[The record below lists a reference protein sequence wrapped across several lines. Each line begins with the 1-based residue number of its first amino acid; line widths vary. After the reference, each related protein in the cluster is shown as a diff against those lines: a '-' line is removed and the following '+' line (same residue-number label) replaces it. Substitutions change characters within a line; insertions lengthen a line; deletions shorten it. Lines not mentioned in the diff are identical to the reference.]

1 MSSLAGSNL
10 SGPAHV
16 VTSDSSMQDPVVK
29 ILSMLEQDSEVL
41 MSVPET
47 ALEAASQ
54 YWTPLYAPS
63 IDHRIRDVEPSVQEQ
78 QANCVGVDVVDEKIP
93 ASSAPQPLL
102 FTSCYVLT
110 RWEPGLSGGPDA
122 PHAAC
127 SVSPISTEGSGVGKQ
142 NELSV
147 SRPCEFRDICP
158 EKELLEAAE
167 HHESLRLTFVL
178 LLTENTQV
186 SWETVLWKQ
195 RLYIQV
201 PGCILPEGSKEGFV
215 SLLEYAEEVLKC
227 TQVIVCFKKERSD
240 RALLI
245 RTFMFL
251 GFSTLAPGHPL
262 IPNASDTTNLYMLYS
277 ID

>member
-1 MSSLAGSNL
+1 MPQFSKSGTCVLSRTSAEVCLAVLVLWSTTDGGKLLPFYSI
-10 SGPAHV
+10 SQHV
-16 VTSDSSMQDPVVK
+16 IWSTNY
-29 ILSMLEQDSEVL
+29 IG
-41 MSVPET
+41 
-47 ALEAASQ
+47 
-54 YWTPLYAPS
+54 
-63 IDHRIRDVEPSVQEQ
+63 I
-78 QANCVGVDVVDEKIP
+78 CVR
-93 ASSAPQPLL
+93 
-102 FTSCYVLT
+102 

>member
-1 MSSLAGSNL
+1 
-10 SGPAHV
+10 
-16 VTSDSSMQDPVVK
+16 
-29 ILSMLEQDSEVL
+29 
-41 MSVPET
+41 
-47 ALEAASQ
+47 
-54 YWTPLYAPS
+54 
-63 IDHRIRDVEPSVQEQ
+63 
-78 QANCVGVDVVDEKIP
+78 
-93 ASSAPQPLL
+93 
-102 FTSCYVLT
+102 